1 MKGKIAFIPRPR
13 TIEFYQYEVPDPEP
27 EGLIAEV
34 TQTNVC
40 GSEVHMWKGEIGG
53 GAGVMPGHEMSGR
66 IVALGDRVTTDWA
79 GVPVHIGERIA
90 PVSYIVCNRC
100 VNCVNGNQAACLNN
114 VVRQTHPDQ
123 PPHFT
128 ATFAT
133 HYCIAA
139 GQHFYRIPDN
149 VPDLVAS
156 SANCAMSIVFWVL
169 DKGGLGFGE
178 TLLVMGAGGLGLHAT
193 ALAKARGAR
202 VLAMDSVDR
211 RLEQARQFGAD
222 EIIDLREYP
231 DARSRRKR
239 VRELTN
245 YGPDV
250 VLEVAGVPE
259 GLRRRVVLCPAG
271 WPRARSRQRTAR
283 AEYPNSARVHHHEI
297 APDNHR
303 DGLPAALFKEITR
316 FPEREY
322 RSLSLP
328 RTVRREICALA
339 GGAGVGSQRAARSN
353 PRRNPAARQL
363 DKIVL

>member
-1 MKGKIAFIPRPR
+1 MKGRVAFIP
-13 TIEFYQYEVPDPEP
+13 TAHKIEFHEYDVPAACGGRADRRSHADQRMRLRSPYV
-27 EGLIAEV
+27 EGRDWG
-34 TQTNVC
+34 QR
-40 GSEVHMWKGEIGG
+40 
-53 GAGVMPGHEMSGR
+53 GVMPGHEMSGR

-114 VVRQTHPDQ
+114 VVRHTHPDQ

-139 GQHFYRIPDN
+139 GQRFYRIPDN

-169 DKGGLGFGE
+169 DKGGLAFGE

-259 GLRRRVVLCPAG
+259 AFADALSFARQGGRVLEVGNVLLAPSTQIAPGFITMKSLQITSAMGYPPHYLKKSLDFLSANSIAFPTANCATRPFHFRRRRWL
-271 WPRARSRQRTAR
+271 
-283 AEYPNSARVHHHEI
+283 
-297 APDNHR
+297 
-303 DGLPAALFKEITR
+303 
-316 FPEREY
+316 
-322 RSLSLP
+322 
-328 RTVRREICALA
+328 
-339 GGAGVGSQRAARSN
+339 GSQRAARSN
-353 PRRNPAARQL
+353 PRGTAA
-363 DKIVL
+363 

>member
-1 MKGKIAFIPRPR
+1 MQGKIAFIPRPR
-13 TIEFYQYEVPDPEP
+13 TIEFYQYDVPNPEP

-53 GAGVMPGHEMSGR
+53 SAGVMPGHEMSGR

-114 VVRQTHPDQ
+114 VVRHTHPDQ

-139 GQHFYRIPDN
+139 GQRFYRIPDN

-259 GLRRRVVLCPAG
+259 AFADALSFARQGGRVLEVGNVLLAP
-271 WPRARSRQRTAR
+271 STQ
-283 AEYPNSARVHHHEI
+283 I
-297 APDNHR
+297 APGFITMKSLQITSAMGYPPHYLKKSLDFLSANIDR
-303 DGLPAALFKEITR
+303 FPYRELCDANFPLSQAALALD
-316 FPEREY
+316 
-322 RSLSLP
+322 RSE
-328 RTVRREICALA
+328 RRE
-339 GGAGVGSQRAARSN
+339 VTRAAIL
-353 PRRNPAARQL
+353 PQE
-363 DKIVL
+363 D

>member
-1 MKGKIAFIPRPR
+1 M
-13 TIEFYQYEVPDPEP
+13 
-27 EGLIAEV
+27 
-34 TQTNVC
+34 
-40 GSEVHMWKGEIGG
+40 
-53 GAGVMPGHEMSGR
+53 
-66 IVALGDRVTTDWA
+66 
-79 GVPVHIGERIA
+79 
-90 PVSYIVCNRC
+90 
-100 VNCVNGNQAACLNN
+100 NGNQAACLNN
-114 VVRQTHPDQ
+114 VVRHTHPDQ

-128 ATFAT
+128 ATCAT

-259 GLRRRVVLCPAG
+259 AFADALSFARQGGRVLEVGNVLL
-271 WPRARSRQRTAR
+271 
-283 AEYPNSARVHHHEI
+283 AEHSNSAGLHHHEI

-303 DGLPAALFKEITR
+303 DGLPTASKEITR

-322 RSLSLP
+322 RSFSLP
-328 RTVRREICALA
+328 RTVRREISALP
-339 GGAGVGSQRAARSN
+339 GGPGIGSQRAA
-353 PRRNPAARQL
+353 Q
-363 DKIVL
+363 